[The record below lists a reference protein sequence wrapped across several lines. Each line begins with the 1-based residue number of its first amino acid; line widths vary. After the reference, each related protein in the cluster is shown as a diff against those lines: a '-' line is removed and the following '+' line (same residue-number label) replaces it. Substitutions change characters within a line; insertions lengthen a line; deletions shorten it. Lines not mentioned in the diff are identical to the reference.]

1 MATLSQRLF
10 AVGQTLPAYTV
21 RAHNASTESDN
32 KIHEDSVA
40 KAYGFR
46 GGLVP
51 GVTVYAYMTRPF
63 AEHLGLQWVERGTMS
78 ARFLKPFYEGDE
90 CRVVA
95 TVSAVT
101 DSEVDFDVT
110 ATNQDGEV
118 CGSGT
123 ASLLLLDAVAPPSPV
138 AISFAPLPTQRPEAD
153 GQSLA
158 VGTVLGTLEWDFA
171 LEGAYGD
178 YLAEVADELPLYRG
192 EGGVAAPGHLVRWGN
207 TALTAN
213 VVLGPWVHV
222 SSDVQHF
229 SAALP
234 GDHLRSAAVVT
245 DLFERKGHH
254 FVDLDVLIVANETR
268 PVLRI
273 AHRAIYQL
281 RPA

>member
-1 MATLSQRLF
+1 MATLSKSLF
-10 AVGQTLPAYTV
+10 SVGQALPPYTV

-51 GVTVYAYMTRPF
+51 GVTVHAYMTRPF
-63 AEHLGLQWVERGTMS
+63 AEHLGLPWVEHGTMS

-90 CRVVA
+90 CRVTA
-95 TVSAVT
+95 TVMAVT
-101 DSEVDFDVT
+101 DSAVDFDVA
-110 ATNQDGEV
+110 ATNQDGQL
-118 CGSGT
+118 CGSGS
-123 ASLLLLDAVAPPSPV
+123 ASLPRDAVAPPAPG
-138 AISFAPLPTQRPEAD
+138 AIPLAPLPAHRPEA
-153 GQSLA
+153 GVQSLA
-158 VGTVLGTLEWDFA
+158 VGTVLGTLRWDFE
-171 LEGAYGD
+171 LEGAYAD
-178 YLAEVADELPLYRG
+178 YLAEVADSLPLYRG
-192 EGGVAAPGHLVRWGN
+192 EDGVAAPGYLVRWGN

-229 SAALP
+229 SAAHS

-254 FVDLDVLIVANETR
+254 FVDLDVLIVANRTR
-268 PVLRI
+268 PVMHI

>member
-1 MATLSQRLF
+1 MATLSTRRF
-10 AVGQTLPAYTV
+10 SVGQALPAYTV

-63 AEHLGLQWVERGTMS
+63 AEHLGLPWAERGTMS

-90 CRVVA
+90 CRVMA

-101 DSEVDFDVT
+101 DSAVDFDVT
-110 ATNQDGEV
+110 ATNQEGEL
-118 CGSGT
+118 CGSGS
-123 ASLLLLDAVAPPSPV
+123 ASLLLHAVVPPAPGVVPL
-138 AISFAPLPTQRPEAD
+138 APLPAHRAEANV
-153 GQSLA
+153 QSLA
-158 VGTVLGTLEWDFA
+158 VGTVLGALEWDFE
-171 LEGAYGD
+171 LEGAYAD
-178 YLAEVADELPLYRG
+178 YLAEVADDLQLHRG
-192 EGGVAAPGHLVRWGN
+192 EDCVAAPGYLVRWGN

-229 SAALP
+229 SAAHP

-254 FVDLDVLIVANETR
+254 FVDLDVLIVANGRR
-268 PVLRI
+268 PVMRF